1 MANFTKESLELL
13 RQRIDLVDVLSP
25 YLDLK
30 RSGSSYKAL
39 CPFHEEKTP
48 SFTVQ
53 RGDTHYH
60 CFGCNAHGDA
70 IEFLMNHQKMSF
82 LEAVES
88 LSEKFGVVLETVNA
102 PEDKSTPKTLL
113 KDAIFKAVRFYH
125 FYLLHTED
133 GHLALNYLYKR
144 GIDLDYIKKFQIGLS
159 SKDPYLLQKIAR
171 KQEINKKLLYETGL
185 IKLTSDGKERDFFI
199 DRIMIPITDSLGSYI
214 GFSARKYKEETF
226 GPKYIN
232 TPETYLFK
240 KSKVL
245 FGLSF
250 CKRTIAK
257 QRKAI
262 VVEGQFDALRL
273 IYSGF
278 TNVVAGQGTAFGET
292 HVKELKNLGVEHVFL
307 AFDSDNAGKAAA
319 VKVGDLF
326 QKEAIEVSVVNLPIG
341 SDPDSFLIEKGPSGW
356 EEIIEK
362 SENYLNFLVKENAKD
377 ININSPSGKTALV
390 EKVIKIIKGWNHPLM
405 IHESLRKLA
414 MITKTPESMMGIDSL
429 PPSSFFIKKSSSLK
443 KESDVN
449 FDEVLET
456 DFLRWLYLKGKDNQK
471 LIELSKMNIDV
482 NHFKIIICKDMYQKY
497 MQSYENKQSLD
508 LLSFAEILDDKEQ
521 LFLTEMMKKRIDREK
536 AEEKFLETIQRIL
549 DRNWLEERERIKLKI
564 QNAMIT
570 EDEALLLAKKFDE
583 LKRNKPKVSID

>member
-82 LEAVES
+82 SEAVES

-102 PEDKSTPKTLL
+102 PEEKSTPKTLL

-232 TPETYLFK
+232 TSETYLFK

-362 SENYLNFLVKENAKD
+362 SENYLNFLVKENAKN

-414 MITKTPESMMGIDSL
+414 MITKTPESMMGIDSF

-482 NHFKIIICKDMYQKY
+482 NHLKIIICKDMYQKY
-497 MQSYENKQSLD
+497 MQSYENKHSLD